1 MKERPISDLVLVG
14 GRVCFDFTNT
24 TSGRGGSRHLEHL
37 TTAQRIVDWA
47 KHAGVV
53 DVAEHRRIRAGLAAE
68 APLLTQEALAL
79 REGFYRL
86 FAAIAA
92 GRAPDAADLALLN
105 RWVERVYPHLAVVAN
120 DAGFTLGWRP
130 EPATPDAIL
139 RRLVRSAVDVL
150 THDALDRVKQ
160 CTGRDC
166 GFLFFDE
173 TRNNSRRWCEMSL
186 CGNRA
191 KAQRSYRRRARAPAG

>member
-1 MKERPISDLVLVG
+1 MKERPIRDLVLVG
-14 GRVCFDFTNT
+14 GRACFDFTNT

-37 TTAQRIVDWA
+37 TAPTRIVDWA
-47 KHAGVV
+47 QHAGVI
-53 DVAEHRRIRAGLAAE
+53 DAAEHRRIRAGLAAE
-68 APLLTQEALAL
+68 APLLASEALAL
-79 REGFYRL
+79 REGLYRL

-92 GRAPDAADLALLN
+92 RRTPEAADLALLN
-105 RWVERVYPHLAVVAN
+105 RWVERVYPHVAVVAGKH
-120 DAGFTLGWRP
+120 GFALGWRP
-130 EPATPDAIL
+130 EPATQDAIL
-139 RRLVRSAVDVL
+139 RRLVRSAVEVL
-150 THDALDRVKQ
+150 THDPLERVKQ

-191 KAQRSYRRRARAPAG
+191 KAQRSYRRRARASVG